1 MKSKY
6 ALLIYQIDIVKNATL
21 GRCGETR
28 NEMKFEVG
36 HKL

>member
-1 MKSKY
+1 MKSENVW
-6 ALLIYQIDIVKNATL
+6 LIYQIDIVKNAIL